1 MAKNINNIANTNDL
15 VKMKMSAAGTT
26 GNPSKIPI
34 QPADKLPQMPE
45 ITRQNDFLSFFV
57 SRNNIKIKLTGLI
70 IAVNLLIGNYLFTIV
85 N

>member
-1 MAKNINNIANTNDL
+1 MLK
-15 VKMKMSAAGTT
+15 SAH
-26 GNPSKIPI
+26 NPNPGDTRIKPYHA
-34 QPADKLPQMPE
+34 ADKLPQIPE

-85 N
+85 S